1 MSDNSAASNLPA
13 FTPMTLTPLPV
24 PEALIPTA
32 ASVIEATEGIVLTRD
47 GQTFVYG
54 DPVAGFDIGY
64 GCQLNATNIPYIVAA
79 MLGVPVSN
87 DDVSDTVLNTTGPYN
102 PCIYDSVR

>member
-32 ASVIEATEGIVLTRD
+32 ASVIEATEGINLTVGYRSRRSLERAVKEAT
-47 GQTFVYG
+47 GRT
-54 DPVAGFDIGY
+54 AGSLKRKRKRTDE
-64 GCQLNATNIPYIVAA
+64 PDAA
-79 MLGVPVSN
+79 SAARKE
-87 DDVSDTVLNTTGPYN
+87 SK
-102 PCIYDSVR
+102 